1 MASGS
6 HQPLE
11 HHGTPEPPLQGQE
24 SRCFRCPSAR
34 RSPAATGSA
43 RCRGR
48 CLTRCLFGDCSAPVI
63 FSR

>member
-11 HHGTPEPPLQGQE
+11 HHGAPEPPLQGQE

-34 RSPAATGSA
+34 RPRSHGERLVPGPVLNA
-43 RCRGR
+43 
-48 CLTRCLFGDCSAPVI
+48 LFVW
-63 FSR
+63 